1 MIVSMMA
8 VLALM
13 TPQDAPVVTAPP
25 SAATVA
31 IPTDIPVLAP
41 AVAAP
46 DCGGLLRA
54 PAFCMTARMDEIGP
68 LAESYLRQ
76 LEEKGWIAADGDD
89 NRVVLVKRREGGSGC
104 DGMQMVA
111 FFDTEKPQ
119 AAEAPA
125 FLGFATI
132 PGDVCAAP
140 AGGAAQ

>member
-1 MIVSMMA
+1 MIVSLMA
-8 VLALM
+8 ALALF

-25 SAATVA
+25 VAAPVA
-31 IPTDIPVLAP
+31 IPTDIPVQAP

-68 LAESYLRQ
+68 LAESYMRQ

-89 NRVVLVKRREGGSGC
+89 NRVIFVKRREAGGC
-104 DGMQMVA
+104 DGLQMVA
-111 FFDTEKPQ
+111 FFDTTKPQ

-125 FLGFATI
+125 FLGFAYV
-132 PGDVCAAP
+132 PGDVCANP

>member
-1 MIVSMMA
+1 MIVSLLAALA
-8 VLALM
+8 VL

-25 SAATVA
+25 STAS
-31 IPTDIPVLAP
+31 IPIPSDIPLVAP

-54 PAFCMTARMDEIGP
+54 PAFCVTARMDEVGP
-68 LAESYLRQ
+68 LAESYMRQ

-89 NRVVLVKRREGGSGC
+89 NRVVLVKRREAGGC

-111 FFDTEKPQ
+111 FFDTTKPQ
-119 AAEAPA
+119 TAEAPA
-125 FLGFATI
+125 FLGFAYI

-140 AGGAAQ
+140 GS